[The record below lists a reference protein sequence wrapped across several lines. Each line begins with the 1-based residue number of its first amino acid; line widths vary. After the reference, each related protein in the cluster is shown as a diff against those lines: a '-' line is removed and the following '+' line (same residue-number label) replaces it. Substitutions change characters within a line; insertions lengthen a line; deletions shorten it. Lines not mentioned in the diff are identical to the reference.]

1 MFYNGPIDPDD
12 LMTTMTLCGPDDLL
26 FSMTCWQLPYW
37 PCDLL
42 TLMT

>member
-1 MFYNGPIDPDD
+1 MALLTLMT

-26 FSMTCWQLPYW
+26 FSMTLLALSPIG
-37 PCDLL
+37 PVTLL